1 MSDFK
6 VASGMT
12 QIIVYRNNAL
22 CYMDIR
28 KNKKTQIMVKKT
40 PKTPEVLSEI
50 YCTILMPV
58 YVHLP
63 SHKLSKVAHRG

>member
-28 KNKKTQIMVKKT
+28 KNKKTQIMVKK
-40 PKTPEVLSEI
+40 KTQN
-50 YCTILMPV
+50 T
-58 YVHLP
+58 
-63 SHKLSKVAHRG
+63 